1 MRSVERIQQSKLS
14 PIFFQEAIIQVLKFH
29 FQIVHPYRLIFFLLY
44 FLLRLEHRM
53 KWLQII
59 LSLWIEVIKVGSCL
73 SFKWD
78 CAWVIKCRLYG
89 CCWFDWDITESFL
102 WTFWSVYVFANG
114 AVSDWSICWVLSD
127 CFKHNK

>member
-53 KWLQII
+53 K
-59 LSLWIEVIKVGSCL
+59 
-73 SFKWD
+73 
-78 CAWVIKCRLYG
+78 
-89 CCWFDWDITESFL
+89 
-102 WTFWSVYVFANG
+102 
-114 AVSDWSICWVLSD
+114 
-127 CFKHNK
+127 